1 MAKRSKSKKSR
12 QQKLNESKQRE
23 SRMRWIRVGGLI
35 FLAAA
40 ALGIFGFYR
49 TSSAPAVDTP
59 TEVLAENVLG
69 PVDAPVRIVEFG
81 DLGCPACRQWHNSG
95 IKERLLARF
104 EGQINFTFRHFPVI
118 TRDSPKAA
126 EAIQCAAKQD
136 RFWQYHDFVYEQTSL
151 AALSNSELKSYAL
164 AVGLDG
170 EQFNQCL
177 DSGKFRDYVSRDQS
191 AAVAAGAR
199 GTPTFYINGDIAG
212 FSYDDMEAK
221 ILAELGS

>member
-35 FLAAA
+35 ILAAA

-49 TSSAPAVDTP
+49 TSSAPAVDAP
-59 TEVLAENVLG
+59 TEVMAENVLG